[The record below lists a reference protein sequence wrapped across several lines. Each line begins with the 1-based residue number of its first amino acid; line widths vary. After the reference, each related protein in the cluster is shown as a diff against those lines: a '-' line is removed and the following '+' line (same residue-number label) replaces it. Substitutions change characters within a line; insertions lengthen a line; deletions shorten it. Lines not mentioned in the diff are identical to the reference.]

1 MTVKELIEKLQKFDW
16 ERQVWIN
23 RENSDFKY
31 EYEATTVESV
41 DEKNIYDDVNW
52 VEWMAVVINAD

>member
-1 MTVKELIEKLQKFDW
+1 MKVKELIEQLKKFDG
-16 ERQVWIN
+16 EKEVWIN

-41 DEKNIYDDVNW
+41 EEKSIYDDVNK
-52 VEWMAVVINAD
+52 VE